1 MIFKSQCLE
10 IQSTIRIRDIFIS
23 GVLQSIVP
31 GISVGRVVPSFMM
44 IMVRRTTHFV
54 VQFFEW
60 LSYSDFFYSRVSSP
74 GCLGTCYVSEHN
86 LEHLILLLPK

>member
-10 IQSTIRIRDIFIS
+10 IQSTIRVRDIFIS

-60 LSYSDFFYSRVSSP
+60 LSYSDFFTVGSLVQ
-74 GCLGTCYVSEHN
+74 VV
-86 LEHLILLLPK
+86 LELAMYQSIILNI